1 VVESF
6 ARPPQEVPLIVKQQ
20 SMQIERLM
28 DKIQMRKK
36 KQPFTN
42 KVMSSKATGQVELRS
57 QGSMRG
63 EEGRATLQLLDL
75 QPSQIALKEAGRS
88 TVKTEI
94 IQDDEYFNSQT
105 P

>member
-1 VVESF
+1 MVESF

-57 QGSMRG
+57 QGSRRG

-94 IQDDEYFNSQT
+94 I
-105 P
+105 